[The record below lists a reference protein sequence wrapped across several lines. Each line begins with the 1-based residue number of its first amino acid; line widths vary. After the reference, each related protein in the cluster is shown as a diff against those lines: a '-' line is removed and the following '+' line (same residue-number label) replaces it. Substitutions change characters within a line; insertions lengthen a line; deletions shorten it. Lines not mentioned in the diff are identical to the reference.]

1 MKRKQKQMAMYGGGL
16 IALVVVAYYA
26 YKKFHKQ
33 KPAMAGVSFTP
44 MQGISFTP
52 MQGVDFTPMGYCDY
66 QPMGAMAEE
75 YDSNPF
81 VDSFIDSF

>member
-1 MKRKQKQMAMYGGGL
+1 MTKDMKKMAMYGGGL
-16 IALVVVAYYA
+16 AVLVALAYCA
-26 YKKFHKQ
+26 YKKFYSKEQ
-33 KPAMAGVSFTP
+33 TVSGVSFTP

-52 MQGVDFTPMGYCDY
+52 MQGVDFTPMGMNC
-66 QPMGAMAEE
+66 MGAMAEE

>member
-1 MKRKQKQMAMYGGGL
+1 MIKDKKKMAMYGGGIAAL
-16 IALVVVAYYA
+16 IALAYYA
-26 YKKFHKQ
+26 YKKFYVKEQ
-33 KPAMAGVSFTP
+33 AVSGVSFTP

-52 MQGVDFTPMGYCDY
+52 MQGVDFTPMGMNC
-66 QPMGAMAEE
+66 MGAMAEE